1 MIIYID
7 IGMVLFYGGIA
18 TLLVVL
24 YLLIGGY

>member
-18 TLLVVL
+18 ILLIVL